1 MKSKK
6 ILSFSSIISVI
17 FTATPLKRLKF
28 SLIILLGVLVSLGL
42 IYFSVWFYFFNPW
55 ANLVLLSQI
64 ISIVL
69 TLIFSI
75 ILVLFVINQVVVL
88 FANFKEF
95 SGSIKYAVLTLIISL
110 ITIIS
115 TCVGVC
121 FVLKLL

>member
-6 ILSFSSIISVI
+6 PLSFSSIISVI
-17 FTATPLKRLKF
+17 FTATPLKRLKI
-28 SLIILLGVLVSLGL
+28 SLVTSLGVLVSLGL
-42 IYFSVWFYFFNPW
+42 IYFAVWFYFLNPW
-55 ANLVLLSQI
+55 ANLILLSQI

-69 TLIFSI
+69 TLVFSI
-75 ILVLFVINQVVVL
+75 VLVLFVINQVVVL

-95 SGSIKYAVLTLIISL
+95 SGSIKYAILTLIICL
-110 ITIIS
+110 ITFAS

>member
-6 ILSFSSIISVI
+6 PLSLSSIISII
-17 FTATPLKRLKF
+17 FTSTPLKRLKI
-28 SLIILLGVLVSLGL
+28 SLINLLGVIVSLGL
-42 IYFSVWFYFFNPW
+42 IYFAVWFYFLNPW

-75 ILVLFVINQVVVL
+75 IQVCFVIHQLVVL

-95 SGSIKYAVLTLIISL
+95 SDSVKYAILTLIVCL
-110 ITIIS
+110 LTFAS